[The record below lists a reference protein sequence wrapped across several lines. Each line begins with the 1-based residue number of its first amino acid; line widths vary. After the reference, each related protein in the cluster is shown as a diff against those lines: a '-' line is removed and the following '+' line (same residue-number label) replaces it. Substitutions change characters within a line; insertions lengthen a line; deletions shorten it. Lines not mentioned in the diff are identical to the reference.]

1 MELDLQI
8 ELLKNIF
15 QSNINSLWIITCSLL
30 VFVMQAGFM
39 CLESGLSRPKNTIN
53 TALKSLVAFGLAV
66 SVFWAVGFGLM
77 FGKSLNGFIG
87 TDKFFFSTDF
97 AAYQIYFVYQC
108 MFCATAATITSG
120 AVAERLKFEGYI
132 IIVLLVAGILYPIVG
147 HWAWVSNYLADT
159 MDLGFL
165 TRVGFYDFA
174 GGTIVHSLGGWVALS
189 AILILG
195 PRIGRFSKENINKNL
210 ASSYPLAILGTIILW
225 FGWFGFNGGSHGK
238 FDFDLPSIII
248 NTFMGGSAGLIGGII
263 MSYIL
268 EKNIIPRYLLIG
280 PLAGLVSITPC
291 ANIISQESAILI
303 GFVGSVLGIFTE
315 KTLIRFKIDDVVSAV
330 PVHLTPGI
338 WGTLAAACFA
348 DFKLLEE
355 MTMITIVPSRYD
367 LIVSQ
372 LYGIFAVGTF
382 VFSISFITLYLINK
396 IYPLRVSA
404 LKEELGLNIGIHNAG
419 EIFQDLINT
428 MKDQSSSGDLS
439 LRVSQ
444 DRFTNAGIIG
454 TYYNRLLSNLEDAQ
468 KEKEKWRARVAQ
480 EINLASEVQ
489 SSFNPKRD
497 LTKYPVGAYNVPARE
512 LSGDFY
518 AFYPKNEKI
527 YFTISDVSGKGMNAA
542 MVMAKTITL
551 FDTFAQNG
559 YAIQEMAFQMN
570 NDLFST
576 KTRGMFVTSII
587 GEYQL
592 ETDEVTWINCGH
604 ISPLIRN
611 TKTNKYETVL
621 EEESTQPLGLLNQKH
636 NAHYLLNTIS
646 LKNRRIYFF
655 TDGLTE
661 SSNSLGEEIGIEGVK
676 DLILKKKNSILSK
689 EVKDIVTEVTIS
701 QGIDS
706 FDWSTGQHSSKGLKD
721 DITVLSIG
729 K

>member
-1 MELDLQI
+1 MDLDLQI
-8 ELLKNIF
+8 ELVKNIF

-30 VFVMQAGFM
+30 VFLMQAGFM

-53 TALKSLVAFGLAV
+53 TALKNIVDFGLAV
-66 SVFWAVGFGLM
+66 SIFWAIGFGLM
-77 FGKSLNGFIG
+77 FGKSFYGFFG

-108 MFCATAATITSG
+108 MFCATAATIISG
-120 AVAERLKFEGYI
+120 AVAERLKFEGYL
-132 IIVLLVAGILYPIVG
+132 IIVILVAGLLYPIVG

-159 MDLGFL
+159 MDMGFL
-165 TRVGFYDFA
+165 SKVGFHDFA
-174 GGTIVHSLGGWVALS
+174 GATIVHSLGGWVALA

-195 PRIGRFSKENINKNL
+195 PRIGRFSKENIDKNL

-248 NTFMGGSAGLIGGII
+248 NTFMGGSAGLLAGIV
-263 MSYIL
+263 MSYVL
-268 EKNIIPRYLLIG
+268 EKNIQPRYLLIG
-280 PLAGLVSITPC
+280 PLAGLVSIT
-291 ANIISQESAILI
+291 AGADIITQGYAMII
-303 GFVGSVLGIFTE
+303 GFIGSVIGIYTD
-315 KTLIRFKIDDVVSAV
+315 KLLIRLKIDDVVSAV
-330 PVHLTPGI
+330 PVHLIPGI
-338 WGTLAAACFA
+338 WGTLATGIFGKMSMM
-348 DFKLLEE
+348 DN
-355 MTMITIVPSRYD
+355 MIMASSRYD
-367 LIVSQ
+367 FILAQI
-372 LYGIFAVGTF
+372 YGIFAVGTF

-468 KEKEKWRARVAQ
+468 KEKEKWRKRVTQ

-497 LTKYPVGAYNVPARE
+497 LTKYPVGAYNIPARE

-551 FDTFAQNG
+551 FETFSQNG

-570 NDLFST
+570 NDLFNT

-604 ISPLIRN
+604 ISPLIKN
-611 TKTNKYETVL
+611 TKTNEFENIL
-621 EEESTQPLGLLNQKH
+621 EEESTQPLGLLPQKH

-689 EVKDIVTEVTIS
+689 EVKDIVSEVTIS

-706 FDWSTGQHSSKGLKD
+706 FDWSTGQHSSKDLKD